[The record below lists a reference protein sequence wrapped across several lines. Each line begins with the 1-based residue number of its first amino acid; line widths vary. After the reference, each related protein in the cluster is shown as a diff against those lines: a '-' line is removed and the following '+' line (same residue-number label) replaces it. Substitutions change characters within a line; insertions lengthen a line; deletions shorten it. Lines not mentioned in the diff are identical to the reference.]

1 MVSCDF
7 VLWLDDIAFAGFVRK
22 HPSAG
27 ALVYQQST
35 INNQQSTLNNQLL
48 AGFVR
53 KHLSAGAL
61 VYQQCKQT
69 FWRRL
74 QVISTLLTFADS
86 DMWAEKIANVF
97 F

>member
-7 VLWLDDIAFAGFVRK
+7 VLWLDDIAF
-22 HPSAG
+22 
-27 ALVYQQST
+27 
-35 INNQQSTLNNQLL
+35 